1 MIFKNFFQMPSL
13 ILFLSETFQVGRISI
28 IAYLEEGH
36 LGPQKLNDKP
46 KVTQSSKSQSL
57 VLNPQGLVRPVF
69 AYHNYVEFKA
79 TYLHSED

>member
-36 LGPQKLNDKP
+36 LGPQKFNDKP

-57 VLNPQGLVRPVF
+57 VLNPHGLVRPVF

-79 TYLHSED
+79 TYLHNED

>member
-1 MIFKNFFQMPSL
+1 MASA
-13 ILFLSETFQVGRISI
+13 ILFLNETFQVGSISI

-36 LGPQKLNDKP
+36 LGPQKLNDKT

-57 VLNPQGLVRPVF
+57 VLNPQGLVRPIF

-79 TYLHSED
+79 TYLHNED